1 MYAQAA
7 ILTVRVAAK
16 GIVLAFIVG
25 ALVAGVR
32 FFRIPVLR
40 QIARAYIEV
49 SRNTPLLV
57 QLFFL
62 YFGLPKLGVVLES
75 ETCAVVGLAFLGGS
89 YMAEAIRAGLEG
101 VAPIQ
106 MLISL
111 SHVSKTY
118 PNGHQ
123 ALVDVS
129 VAVDPGEVLA
139 IIGPSGCGKSTLLRT
154 VNGLEPVDSG
164 QIVVNGR
171 EVTSG
176 ATNLKDVRSDVGMVF
191 QSYDLFPHLTVME
204 NLLLAPKV
212 VQGADQAEARE
223 RALGLLERVGL
234 RAKADARP
242 RELSGGQ
249 KQRVAIV
256 RALMMQPRA
265 LLLDEITAS
274 LDPEIV
280 REVLDV
286 VVGLARDGMTMLVVT
301 HEMSF
306 ARAVADRVAFM
317 DAGRIVEIAPPED
330 FFAAPTTERAQRFLN
345 QLVF

>member
-1 MYAQAA
+1 M
-7 ILTVRVAAK
+7 
-16 GIVLAFIVG
+16 
-25 ALVAGVR
+25 
-32 FFRIPVLR
+32 
-40 QIARAYIEV
+40 
-49 SRNTPLLV
+49 S
-57 QLFFL
+57 
-62 YFGLPKLGVVLES
+62 
-75 ETCAVVGLAFLGGS
+75 
-89 YMAEAIRAGLEG
+89 
-101 VAPIQ
+101 
-106 MLISL
+106 LISL
-111 SHVSKTY
+111 EHVSKTY
-118 PNGHQ
+118 PNGHK

-129 VAVDPGEVLA
+129 VAVAPGEVLA

-164 QIVVNGR
+164 QILVNGR
-171 EVTSG
+171 DVASK
-176 ATNLKDVRSDVGMVF
+176 ATKLKDVRSDVGMVF
-191 QSYDLFPHLTVME
+191 QSYDLFPHLTVMD

-212 VQGADQAEARE
+212 VKGADLAEARS

-234 RAKADARP
+234 AEKADARP

-256 RALMMQPRA
+256 RALMMQPKA

-286 VVGLARDGMTMLVVT
+286 VVGLARDGMTMIVVT
-301 HEMSF
+301 HEMGF

-317 DAGRIVEIAPPED
+317 DAGHIVEIAPPEE
-330 FFAAPTTERAQRFLN
+330 FFAAPTSERAQRFLD

>member
-1 MYAQAA
+1 M
-7 ILTVRVAAK
+7 
-16 GIVLAFIVG
+16 
-25 ALVAGVR
+25 
-32 FFRIPVLR
+32 
-40 QIARAYIEV
+40 
-49 SRNTPLLV
+49 S
-57 QLFFL
+57 
-62 YFGLPKLGVVLES
+62 
-75 ETCAVVGLAFLGGS
+75 
-89 YMAEAIRAGLEG
+89 
-101 VAPIQ
+101 
-106 MLISL
+106 LISL

-129 VAVDPGEVLA
+129 LAVDPGEVLA

-154 VNGLEPVDSG
+154 VNGLEPVDAGS
-164 QIVVNGR
+164 IVVNGR
-171 EVTSG
+171 EVTSS
-176 ATNLKDVRSDVGMVF
+176 ATKLKDVRSDVGMVF

-212 VQGADQAEARE
+212 VQGADQAQARE

-317 DAGRIVEIAPPED
+317 DAGRIVEIAPPEE

>member
-1 MYAQAA
+1 M
-7 ILTVRVAAK
+7 
-16 GIVLAFIVG
+16 
-25 ALVAGVR
+25 
-32 FFRIPVLR
+32 
-40 QIARAYIEV
+40 
-49 SRNTPLLV
+49 S
-57 QLFFL
+57 
-62 YFGLPKLGVVLES
+62 
-75 ETCAVVGLAFLGGS
+75 
-89 YMAEAIRAGLEG
+89 
-101 VAPIQ
+101 
-106 MLISL
+106 LISL

-129 VAVDPGEVLA
+129 LAVDPGEVLA

-154 VNGLEPVDSG
+154 VNGLEPVDAGS
-164 QIVVNGR
+164 IVVNGR

-176 ATNLKDVRSDVGMVF
+176 ATKLKDVRSDVGMVF

-317 DAGRIVEIAPPED
+317 DAGRIVELAPPEE
-330 FFAAPTTERAQRFLN
+330 FFAAPRTERAQRFLN

>member
-1 MYAQAA
+1 M
-7 ILTVRVAAK
+7 
-16 GIVLAFIVG
+16 
-25 ALVAGVR
+25 
-32 FFRIPVLR
+32 
-40 QIARAYIEV
+40 
-49 SRNTPLLV
+49 S
-57 QLFFL
+57 
-62 YFGLPKLGVVLES
+62 
-75 ETCAVVGLAFLGGS
+75 
-89 YMAEAIRAGLEG
+89 
-101 VAPIQ
+101 
-106 MLISL
+106 LISL

-118 PNGHQ
+118 PNGHK

-164 QIVVNGR
+164 SIVVNGR
-171 EVTSG
+171 EVTSS
-176 ATNLKDVRSDVGMVF
+176 ATKLKDVRSDVGMVF
-191 QSYDLFPHLTVME
+191 QSYDLFPHLTVMG

-317 DAGRIVEIAPPED
+317 DAGRIVEIAPPEE

>member
-1 MYAQAA
+1 M
-7 ILTVRVAAK
+7 
-16 GIVLAFIVG
+16 
-25 ALVAGVR
+25 
-32 FFRIPVLR
+32 
-40 QIARAYIEV
+40 
-49 SRNTPLLV
+49 S
-57 QLFFL
+57 
-62 YFGLPKLGVVLES
+62 
-75 ETCAVVGLAFLGGS
+75 
-89 YMAEAIRAGLEG
+89 
-101 VAPIQ
+101 
-106 MLISL
+106 LISL

-118 PNGHQ
+118 PNGHK

-129 VAVDPGEVLA
+129 LAVDPGEVLA

-154 VNGLEPVDSG
+154 VNGLEPVDAGS
-164 QIVVNGR
+164 IVVNGR
-171 EVTSG
+171 EVTSS
-176 ATNLKDVRSDVGMVF
+176 ATKLKDVRSDVGMVF
-191 QSYDLFPHLTVME
+191 QSYDLFPHLTVLE

-317 DAGRIVEIAPPED
+317 DAGRIVEIAPPEE

>member
-1 MYAQAA
+1 M
-7 ILTVRVAAK
+7 
-16 GIVLAFIVG
+16 
-25 ALVAGVR
+25 
-32 FFRIPVLR
+32 
-40 QIARAYIEV
+40 
-49 SRNTPLLV
+49 S
-57 QLFFL
+57 
-62 YFGLPKLGVVLES
+62 
-75 ETCAVVGLAFLGGS
+75 
-89 YMAEAIRAGLEG
+89 
-101 VAPIQ
+101 
-106 MLISL
+106 LISL

-317 DAGRIVEIAPPED
+317 DAGRIVEIAPPEE
-330 FFAAPTTERAQRFLN
+330 FFAAPKTERAQRFLN

>member
-1 MYAQAA
+1 M
-7 ILTVRVAAK
+7 
-16 GIVLAFIVG
+16 
-25 ALVAGVR
+25 
-32 FFRIPVLR
+32 
-40 QIARAYIEV
+40 
-49 SRNTPLLV
+49 
-57 QLFFL
+57 
-62 YFGLPKLGVVLES
+62 
-75 ETCAVVGLAFLGGS
+75 
-89 YMAEAIRAGLEG
+89 
-101 VAPIQ
+101 
-106 MLISL
+106 
-111 SHVSKTY
+111 
-118 PNGHQ
+118 
-123 ALVDVS
+123 
-129 VAVDPGEVLA
+129 
-139 IIGPSGCGKSTLLRT
+139 
-154 VNGLEPVDSG
+154 NGLEPVDSG
-164 QIVVNGR
+164 SIVVNGR

-223 RALGLLERVGL
+223 RALGLLDRVGL

-274 LDPEIV
+274 LDPEIA

-317 DAGRIVEIAPPED
+317 DAGRIVEIAPPEE

-345 QLVF
+345 QLVS